1 MKMAGQQ
8 EIDHDLYSRQ
18 YYVYGKEAM
27 EKMAKASVLIC
38 GLGGVG
44 VEIAKNVALAGV
56 RELVLNDTENIS
68 SFDLSTHFYA
78 GESVIGQNRAVVSAQ
93 KVKELNPYTNVSAST
108 EYVSFSFL
116 FLFCFFPLT
125 NSFFFF
131 LF

>member
-1 MKMAGQQ
+1 MADAQ

-68 SFDLSTHFYA
+68 SFDLSTQFYA
-78 GESVIGQNRAVVSAQ
+78 GEKDIGQNRAVISAQ
-93 KVKELNPYTNVSAST
+93 RVKELNPYTNVSANT
-108 EYVSFSFL
+108 KFV
-116 FLFCFFPLT
+116 FPL
-125 NSFFFF
+125 
-131 LF
+131 